1 MFTANFSVNMEVVFT
16 NNRVFRSA
24 AQVKRQ
30 TLRKIIDC
38 SKLNIPW
45 EQN

>member
-1 MFTANFSVNMEVVFT
+1 MFTANFLVNMEVVFT
-16 NNRVFRSA
+16 NNGDFRNA

-38 SKLNIPW
+38 SKLNTVT